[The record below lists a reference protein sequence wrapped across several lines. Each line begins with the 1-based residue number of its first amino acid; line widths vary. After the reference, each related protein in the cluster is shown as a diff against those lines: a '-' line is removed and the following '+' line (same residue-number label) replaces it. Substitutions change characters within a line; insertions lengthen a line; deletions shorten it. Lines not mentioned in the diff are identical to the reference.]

1 MATGFQKSEDSNVD
15 RIILIEGALTANTVA
30 IGTVA
35 TTLSTTPTVAQYYDL
50 RAYRAIAGTI
60 PDEALLVIR
69 STAGSGVMTLG
80 ACRVM
85 VSTSSVGGPLGIGA
99 DGTKGG
105 LNNGSGFGEDAAA
118 ADHIYHREV
127 IAGMSMVDG
136 IQVQLGAIA
145 GTATAINVEIHFPRY
160 RRGGGV

>member
-15 RIILIEGALTANTVA
+15 RIVLIEGATTANTVA
-30 IGTVA
+30 IGTAA

-69 STAGSGVMTLG
+69 SIAGSGTMTLG
-80 ACRVM
+80 ACRLM
-85 VSTSSVGGPLGIGA
+85 VSTGAVGGPLGV
-99 DGTKGG
+99 GTDAGKGG
-105 LNNGSGFGEDAAA
+105 INNGGSFGEDASA

-127 IAGMSMVDG
+127 IAGLSLVDG
-136 IQVQLGAIA
+136 VQVQLGAIA
-145 GTATAINVEIHFPRY
+145 GTATAINVELHFPRY
-160 RRGGGV
+160 RRAA